1 MEPTYYVI
9 LNFSYSE
16 YLGSEDERARV
27 SNFCELVSEAFTEN
41 RTL

>member
-16 YLGSEDERARV
+16 YLGSEDERARI
-27 SNFCELVSEAFTEN
+27 SSLPSFYIY
-41 RTL
+41 TLDPT